1 MTSIQI
7 SVECTRCKFL
17 ISQEIIKDS
26 VENYIYCP
34 SCDNIFSYNPDM
46 ISTNNDTQQAQQI
59 NQNNQNK
66 PTNLSNSIDLVEE
79 NFKKAYNEI
88 PHTFI
93 RTEAIFLKGHIN
105 GQEINF
111 LLDTGAEM
119 SVIPANIIQ
128 ACGLES
134 ILDTQYSGVMKGV
147 GEAKTLGR
155 LHYVEVVLECGVYPC
170 SFSVCS
176 NNDLPAI
183 LGIDMMYNL
192 GISIDFKKKQIHFNN
207 GCSVE
212 FINRT
217 HDI

>member
-1 MTSIQI
+1 MTSEQI
-7 SVECTRCKFL
+7 SINCTRCKFL
-17 ISQEIIKDS
+17 ITQEIIFDS
-26 VENYIYCP
+26 AENYIYCP
-34 SCDNIFSYNPDM
+34 SCDNVFPYNPID
-46 ISTNNDTQQAQQI
+46 I
-59 NQNNQNK
+59 K
-66 PTNLSNSIDLVEE
+66 PIEKKPVDLVEE

-155 LHYVEVVLECGVYPC
+155 VHYVEVVLECGVYPC

-192 GISIDFKKKQIHFNN
+192 GISIDFKKKQIHFDN
-207 GCSVE
+207 GCSVG

-217 HDI
+217 HDLTPN

>member
-17 ISQEIIKDS
+17 ISQEIIKDCA
-26 VENYIYCP
+26 ENYIYCP
-34 SCDNIFSYNPDM
+34 SCDNIFEYNPAI
-46 ISTNNDTQQAQQI
+46 ISTNNENQQSQQT
-59 NQNNQNK
+59 K
-66 PTNLSNSIDLVEE
+66 TIDLVEE

-119 SVIPANIIQ
+119 SVIPVNIIQ

-134 ILDTQYSGVMKGV
+134 ILDIEYSGVMKGV
-147 GEAKTLGR
+147 GEAKMLGR
-155 LHYVEVVLECGVYPC
+155 IHYVEVVLECGVYPC

-192 GISIDFKKKQIHFNN
+192 GISIDFKKKQIHFDN
-207 GCSVE
+207 GCSVG

-217 HDI
+217 HDLTPN

>member
-1 MTSIQI
+1 MTSEQI
-7 SVECTRCKFL
+7 SINCTRCKFL
-17 ISQEIIKDS
+17 ISQEIISDS
-26 VENYIYCP
+26 AENYIYCP
-34 SCDNIFSYNPDM
+34 SCDNIFAYNP
-46 ISTNNDTQQAQQI
+46 TDTKPKEKKLI
-59 NQNNQNK
+59 N
-66 PTNLSNSIDLVEE
+66 LVEE

-134 ILDTQYSGVMKGV
+134 ILDTHYSGVMKGV

-155 LHYVEVVLECGVYPC
+155 IHYVEVVLECGVYPC

-192 GISIDFKKKQIHFNN
+192 GISIDFKKKQIHFDN
-207 GCSVE
+207 GCSVG

-217 HDI
+217 HDLTGN

>member
-1 MTSIQI
+1 MTSEQI
-7 SVECTRCKFL
+7 SINCTRCKFL
-17 ISQEIIKDS
+17 ISQEIISDS
-26 VENYIYCP
+26 AENYIYCP
-34 SCDNIFSYNPDM
+34 SCDNVFPYNPID
-46 ISTNNDTQQAQQI
+46 I
-59 NQNNQNK
+59 K
-66 PTNLSNSIDLVEE
+66 PIEKKPVDLVEE

-155 LHYVEVVLECGVYPC
+155 VHYVEVVLECGVYPC

-192 GISIDFKKKQIHFNN
+192 GISIDFKKKQIHFDN
-207 GCSVE
+207 GCSVG

-217 HDI
+217 HDLTPN